1 MIVTKRFYKENGMWF
16 IDLPEFL
23 EKGLGTKANLLM
35 VAGADELLDIL
46 SQNGTEIT
54 LQFGDEI
61 FIGSN
66 VQLNFRGYG
75 KDQTFLDY
83 VGHAPVDNGAYYEAY
98 NTEWLGFEFKI
109 SSLWL
114 CPVTEYIFNG
124 NYPKNIFLKYFII

>member
-61 FIGSN
+61 FI
-66 VQLNFRGYG
+66 
-75 KDQTFLDY
+75 
-83 VGHAPVDNGAYYEAY
+83 EAR
-98 NTEWLGFEFKI
+98 
-109 SSLWL
+109 
-114 CPVTEYIFNG
+114 
-124 NYPKNIFLKYFII
+124 IIAW